1 MKRLKEIIDKNLQG
15 DPVIWAVVFALSLVS
30 ILVVYSSIGTLA
42 YRKSDSPEWV
52 LFKHTAMVCLGLF
65 AMWFAHRIDYRY
77 YSKLSRL
84 GLWISVPLLL
94 YTFKYGTSLNEASR
108 WLTIMGT
115 SFQPS
120 DFASLALIINLASM
134 LSKKQQNI
142 EDIKDALIPMLIWCG
157 IICGLIALSN
167 FSTAV
172 LLFAT
177 CMLVMFIG
185 RVPIKYLAMLVLIG
199 LLAGAAAAQFGERW
213 GTVKS
218 RVMSFVDG
226 KELPFQAKHAMIAVA
241 SGGVAGKGPGN
252 SDQRNI
258 LPHPYSD
265 FIYAI
270 VIEEYGMIG
279 GVVVLILYLILL
291 HRGMKAAYNSERA
304 FGGLLSAGL
313 SFDLVCQAMV
323 NMGVVVGLGP
333 ITGQPLPL
341 ISMGGTALVFAGIS
355 VGIIL
360 SVSRGEKDEEWNE
373 VSKELDNGEEPV
385 KRREAK
391 AKTENSEAED
401 DVDGREVLKEKLATR
416 KKSLETLANTP
427 KEEVEGKR
435 KGNSKIKNEDEVLF
449 ESD

>member
-1 MKRLKEIIDKNLQG
+1 MNKVKEWADKNLQG
-15 DPVIWAVVFALSLVS
+15 DPVIWAVVFALSVIS

-42 YRKSDSPEWV
+42 YKRTVSPE
-52 LFKHTAMVCLGLF
+52 LYLIKHTFMVFFLL
-65 AMWFAHRIDYRY
+65 ASMWVAHKIDYRY
-77 YSKLSRL
+77 YSKISRL
-84 GLWISVPLLL
+84 ALWISVPLLI
-94 YTFKYGTSLNEASR
+94 YTFTNGTTLNDAAR
-108 WLTIMGT
+108 WITLPLINT

-142 EDIKDALIPMLIWCG
+142 DDIKDSLIPLLIWIG
-157 IICGLIALSN
+157 VICGLIALTNLS
-167 FSTAV
+167 SAA

-185 RVPIKYLAMLVLIG
+185 RVPVKYLAMLVLVG
-199 LLAGAAAAQFGERW
+199 ALAGAAAFKFGVRGE
-213 GTVKS
+213 TAKS
-218 RVMSFVDG
+218 RIASFLNG
-226 KELPFQAKHAMIAVA
+226 TELPFQAKYARIAVA
-241 SGGVAGKGPGN
+241 TGGITGKGPGN

-270 VIEEYGMIG
+270 LIEEYGMIG
-279 GVVVLILYLILL
+279 GVVLLGLYLLLL

-333 ITGQPLPL
+333 ITGQPLPF
-341 ISMGGTALVFAGIS
+341 ISMGGTAMIFTGLS

-360 SVSRGEKDEEWNE
+360 SVSRGEQDGQWQQNMDLGNKD
-373 VSKELDNGEEPV
+373 V
-385 KRREAK
+385 AK
-391 AKTENSEAED
+391 AA
-401 DVDGREVLKEKLATR
+401 
-416 KKSLETLANTP
+416 
-427 KEEVEGKR
+427 
-435 KGNSKIKNEDEVLF
+435 
-449 ESD
+449 